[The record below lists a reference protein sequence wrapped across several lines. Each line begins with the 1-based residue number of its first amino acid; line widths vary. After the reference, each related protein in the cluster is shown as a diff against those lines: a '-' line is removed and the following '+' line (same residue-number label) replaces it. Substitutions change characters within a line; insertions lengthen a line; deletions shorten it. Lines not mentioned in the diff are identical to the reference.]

1 MDNWLNTKAGRD
13 FSMRTIPDMTKAL
26 NRLADAL
33 VQNDLTVD
41 ERELGAEIDSRV
53 GTSNLGTEW
62 CDQLEQAIGVEG
74 LERDWQ
80 ADAFILYKA
89 LSRFNKAHEHEEIV
103 TAQTMA
109 FDILSKVSWDFR
121 NEYVCHEW
129 PEAWI
134 SNEDDTKIEDLKF
147 DLAVEHGEKKWIS
160 MIQWHCQV
168 CNNDEELNDDLALYM
183 MDKEDLKQK
192 LLGRSIYPCGDE
204 PDIIDYVDLLYI
216 GMEGTD
222 QHTDKPNEPMIGY
235 EDGHFEK
242 ILNLQIGD
250 IHVTE
255 EPFNGYVLWRRVE

>member
-13 FSMRTIPDMTKAL
+13 FSMRTIPDATKAL

-33 VQNDLTVD
+33 
-41 ERELGAEIDSRV
+41 
-53 GTSNLGTEW
+53 
-62 CDQLEQAIGVEG
+62 LEQDNYNLQDQAVKNKSEA
-74 LERDWQ
+74 ERDWQ

-204 PDIIDYVDLLYI
+204 PGIIDFIDLLDI